1 MKEPQPEE
9 YGLLRADQ
17 VLFTFL
23 HLAAYPEL
31 ADALLGG
38 GDDGHRL
45 RDGAE
50 PRRARCRC
58 WRP

>member
-1 MKEPQPEE
+1 MKEPQAEE
-9 YGLLRADQ
+9 YGLLRPDL

-23 HLAAYPEL
+23 HLAAYPGL
-31 ADALLGG
+31 ADVLLGG

-45 RDGAE
+45 RDGARG
-50 PRRARCRC
+50 RRGHCRC